1 MSSSEQSSSDF
12 QIPHS
17 VSRLVDMKEPTMI
30 VNTDDDRSM
39 DLDVYS
45 ASRIVDFKE
54 PTILPGSDSLGSD
67 DSLLPPRPFTSGPSD
82 GQLNVK
88 FKFGGDLP
96 AEEKE
101 KEQPKPKPSKK
112 PLTLSDIIP
121 PPSHICRQSLS
132 SLMEEDDSVMTSILA
147 HAADLPRARTNSDF
161 SARHMALENSRAS
174 MISMHSRT
182 RSRPQSGIS
191 FTGFDLFE
199 EVRRCFEFH
208 ENRRPAFYPPPV
220 ARNRP
225 LPHAAHDS
233 IFSIASV

>member
-1 MSSSEQSSSDF
+1 QSSSGF

-17 VSRLVDMKEPTMI
+17 VSRLVDMKEPTM
-30 VNTDDDRSM
+30 VVDT

-54 PTILPGSDSLGSD
+54 PTILPGSDRLGSD

-121 PPSHICRQSLS
+121 PPSHIRRQSLS
-132 SLMEEDDSVMTSILA
+132 SLMEEDDSVMKSILA

-161 SARHMALENSRAS
+161 SARHIALENSRAS

-191 FTGFDLFE
+191 FTGFDSFE

-208 ENRRPAFYPPPV
+208 NSCRPAFYPPPV
-220 ARNRP
+220 ASNRP